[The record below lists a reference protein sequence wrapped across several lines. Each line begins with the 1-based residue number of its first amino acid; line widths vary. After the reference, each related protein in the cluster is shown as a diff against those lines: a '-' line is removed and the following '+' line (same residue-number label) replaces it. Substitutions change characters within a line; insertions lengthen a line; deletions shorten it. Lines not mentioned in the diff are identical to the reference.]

1 MAVADVAA
9 DVADLG
15 LRRSISSFAGSLVAA
30 QVAGVSLTQVGVAAP
45 VLFRTQTVPCDGA
58 TATMASN
65 RGIGEGSSS
74 SPSTSV
80 RIHQID
86 HVDRRM
92 QSGSAKASPQI
103 EPQPTPMIKA
113 ATPRQATLLLPVPA
127 RTVQGGVG
135 NCGWSIHSSL
145 DEDATALPPMM
156 LPVVTHLAEAS
167 TSSRKSARPL
177 PARLQRLDDQ
187 MVMPREV
194 YNRMLQQGDL
204 ARGSLG
210 YGQHRLAFQGPEG
223 KPVLRRVA
231 G

>member
-30 QVAGVSLTQVGVAAP
+30 QVAGVSLAQVGVAAP
-45 VLFRTQTVPCDGA
+45 VLFRTQTVPCDG
-58 TATMASN
+58 TMAMAAN

-80 RIHQID
+80 RIHEFE

-103 EPQPTPMIKA
+103 QPQRIPLIKA
-113 ATPRQATLLLPVPA
+113 ATPRQATLLLPMPG
-127 RTVQGGVG
+127 RTEQGGVG
-135 NCGWSIHSSL
+135 HCGWSVYPSL
-145 DEDATALPPMM
+145 DEDATALPPML
-156 LPVVTHLAEAS
+156 LPVVTHVAEAS
-167 TSSRKSARPL
+167 TSSRKSTRPL

-187 MVMPREV
+187 TVMPREV

-223 KPVLRRVA
+223 KPVLRRAA